1 MFAKRLRAGGPPPMT
16 ASGSKQP
23 FHVEDCAD
31 AIAALAG
38 LGWEHRGEFVRSTIS
53 RAFRDDC
60 LVADADF
67 LRPIDIQ
74 WKNLFS
80 NDWKKLFQSLEKFL
94 LP

>member
-1 MFAKRLRAGGPPPMT
+1 MP

-23 FHVEDCAD
+23 FHVEDCTD
-31 AIAALAG
+31 AIAALAWFG
-38 LGWEHRGEFVRSTIS
+38 RGHRGEFVRSTIS

-67 LRPIDIQ
+67 PRPIAIQ
-74 WKNLFS
+74 GKNLFS